1 MATHTN
7 IHIHIYVCAA
17 TFPHQGL
24 EFRVRETL
32 FVQKAFPA
40 RNLNPGYNPCSYDAH
55 SLEFSSVV
63 TDSWLCLCPHRCLYL
78 CLYLCRCLRVRT
90 VGDCAEAKIE
100 ITLKERLQ
108 GYFYPT
114 HRITDTF
121 LSTPLQNMEREW
133 IRVMGSLSEPLTAQ
147 SMAQFLTFVLVD
159 HPNPINKYNCKEL
172 CSLFDKR
179 LDAQV

>member
-1 MATHTN
+1 VQQRFLPATSTL
-7 IHIHIYVCAA
+7 A
-17 TFPHQGL
+17 TIPVPTMPTVLSFHQSSL
-24 EFRVRETL
+24 T
-32 FVQKAFPA
+32 
-40 RNLNPGYNPCSYDAH
+40 PGC
-55 SLEFSSVV
+55 V
-63 TDSWLCLCPHRCLYL
+63 CPHRCLYL
-78 CLYLCRCLRVRT
+78 CLYLRRCLRVRT
-90 VGDCAEAKIE
+90 VGEGAEAKIE

-108 GYFYPT
+108 GYFYST